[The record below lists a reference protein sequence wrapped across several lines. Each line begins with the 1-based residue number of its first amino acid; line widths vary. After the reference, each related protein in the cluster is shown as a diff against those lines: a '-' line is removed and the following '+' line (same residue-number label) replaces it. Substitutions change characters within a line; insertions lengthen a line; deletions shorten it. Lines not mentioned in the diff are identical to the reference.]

1 MQEVEQEI
9 GRQLVIVV
17 KGVAKLTPRLLA
29 KALSIAEK
37 TVDAPAEYHRKQTIK
52 KEQKQ
57 TARMQRHGK
66 MTVKELA
73 EKDKGMTSIELND
86 SGFRDFSRIARKY
99 GIDFAPYKVK
109 GEKKFLIFFKAP
121 DTDAMTACVQEYTKM
136 QIRKAAK
143 RRESVH
149 KKLNDIQ
156 AGLKNPA
163 PTAERHKEPVLS

>member
-17 KGVAKLTPRLLA
+17 KGAAKLTPRLLA

-37 TVDAPAEYHRKQTIK
+37 TVDAPAEYRRKKTSK

-86 SGFRDFSRIARKY
+86 NGFRDFSRIARKY

-121 DTDAMTACVQEYTKM
+121 DTDAMTACVQEYTKKQM
-136 QIRKAAK
+136 RKAAK

-149 KKLNDIQ
+149 KKLHDIQ

>member
-17 KGVAKLTPRLLA
+17 KGAAKLTPRILA
-29 KALSIAEK
+29 KALSIAGK
-37 TVDAPAEYHRKQTIK
+37 TANAPAEYRRKKTIK

-57 TARMQRHGK
+57 TALMQRHGK

-73 EKDKGMTSIELND
+73 EKDKGMTSIELHD
-86 SGFRDFSRIARKY
+86 SSFRDFSRIARKY
-99 GIDFAPYKVK
+99 GIDYAPYKIK

-121 DTDAMTACVQEYTKM
+121 DTDAMTACFQEYTKNQM
-136 QIRKAAK
+136 
-143 RRESVH
+143 RRASKQRQSVR
-149 KKLNDIQ
+149 KKLSEIQ

-163 PTAERHKEPVLS
+163 PTAERHKEPALS

>member
-9 GRQLVIVV
+9 GRQVVVIV
-17 KGVAKLTPRLLA
+17 KGIVKLTPRALA
-29 KALSIAEK
+29 KALSFAAK
-37 TVDAPAEYHRKQTIK
+37 TANAPAEHRRKKAIK
-52 KEQKQ
+52 KAQKQ

-73 EKDKGMTSIELND
+73 EKDKGMTSIELHD
-86 SGFRDFSRIARKY
+86 SSFRDFSRIARTY
-99 GIDFAPYKVK
+99 GIDFAPKKVK
-109 GEKKFLIFFKAP
+109 GENKYMIFFKAP
-121 DTDAMTACVQEYTKM
+121 DTDAMTACVQEYTKEQM
-136 QIRKAAK
+136 RKAAK

-156 AGLKNPA
+156 AGLKNQA

>member
-17 KGVAKLTPRLLA
+17 KGAAKLTPRILA

-37 TVDAPAEYHRKQTIK
+37 TANAPAEYRRKNTIK

-57 TARMQRHGK
+57 TALLRRHGK

-73 EKDKGMTSIELND
+73 EKDKGMTSIELHD
-86 SGFRDFSRIARKY
+86 SSFRDFSHIARKY

-109 GEKKFLIFFKAP
+109 GENKFLVFFKAP
-121 DTDAMTACVQEYTKM
+121 DAAAMTACVQEYTMNKM
-136 QIRKAAK
+136 RRASK
-143 RRESVH
+143 RQSVR
-149 KKLNDIQ
+149 KKLSDIQ
-156 AGLKNPA
+156 AGLKNPT